1 MAYTV
6 IGDTLVGQR
15 ISEISTTKKHPLGT
29 IVQAVDPTYGV
40 AEFIYLPGVGSTVAG
55 SVVTYDDSFQTALA
69 SIAVKVPRPLAIAMA
84 ACVATY
90 YGWYQISG
98 IAVVA
103 KANTTS
109 FAKGAALGATSGL
122 AVAAASGLVIQNA
135 LVAVVASAKS
145 DVTTVKVAINRPG
158 APIT

>member
-1 MAYTV
+1 MAFTV
-6 IGDTLVGQR
+6 AGDVLLGQN
-15 ISEISTTKKHPLGT
+15 IADISTTKKHQLGT
-29 IVQAVDPTYGV
+29 IVQAFDPVLGMG
-40 AEFIYLPGVGSTVAG
+40 EFIYLKGVASTVVGSG
-55 SVVTYDDSFQTALA
+55 VTYDDSFQTALA
-69 SIAVKVPRPLAIAMA
+69 SIAVKVPRPLAIAMG

-90 YGWYQISG
+90 YGWYQIGG

-109 FAKGAALGATSGL
+109 FAKGAALGITSGL
-122 AVAAASGLVIQNA
+122 AVAAASGLVVQNA

-145 DVTTVKVAINRPG
+145 DVTSVKVAVNRPG